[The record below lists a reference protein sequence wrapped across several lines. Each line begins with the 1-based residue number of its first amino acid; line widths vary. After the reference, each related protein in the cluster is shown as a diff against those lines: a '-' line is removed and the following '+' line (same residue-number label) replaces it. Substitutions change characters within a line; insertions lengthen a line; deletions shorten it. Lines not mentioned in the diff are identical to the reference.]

1 MRWLNKPRTSRAPT
15 LDPCARDVN
24 KDALPLNERV
34 PQRTG
39 TPSLTARCLVLAAQS
54 CFQWPATCLTVCARP
69 NQHLSAGLD
78 CVRAHVARA
87 LPALHSRASAQWA
100 LPALLHKGAYARAAR
115 PHHTKE
121 HHSLPVRAGIDRT
134 VKRPAMPPLT
144 HHGCYDEPSKERR
157 CHTHINELKRKRG
170 SAGTSKCTPV
180 TPVTPKSTAGTP
192 KSTAGTLSTVCLS
205 VFYLYAHCL
214 ACCLSSFPAN
224 RFARRPK
231 RFAFCSATICPNGL
245 HTV

>member
-1 MRWLNKPRTSRAPT
+1 M
-15 LDPCARDVN
+15 
-24 KDALPLNERV
+24 
-34 PQRTG
+34 
-39 TPSLTARCLVLAAQS
+39 
-54 CFQWPATCLTVCARP
+54 
-69 NQHLSAGLD
+69 
-78 CVRAHVARA
+78 RAHVTRA

-170 SAGTSKCTPV
+170 SAGTPKCTRRSR
-180 TPVTPKSTAGTP
+180 PKYGGHAQKYGGHALNCLP
-192 KSTAGTLSTVCLS
+192 LSLLS
-205 VFYLYAHCL
+205 VCSLFGLLPLVLSRQLFRAPTETICLLFGYHLPKRSAHGLMAQLFANHVCGVELSVELLAQLLDGPSCL
-214 ACCLSSFPAN
+214 AISKPIMFVVC
-224 RFARRPK
+224 
-231 RFAFCSATICPNGL
+231 
-245 HTV
+245 V